1 MLRNNLSDNISI
13 IVVCFKNPM
22 ELRATLSSI
31 LNAGSS
37 FIVNRSIEIIVVDG
51 SADQDITDVVND
63 FSTDELF
70 LKLISE
76 PDRGIYDA
84 MNKGLRLARGQHII
98 YMNSGDCF
106 HPGGLQ
112 QFLSQPRDPE
122 VLYYGDAEFYHSG
135 QRAFSFKSNMQ
146 QSRCFL
152 QHNCFSHQA
161 IFYPTALLRS
171 LAGYRL
177 DYPISADF
185 DLTWRCW
192 RSGCRFEHLDA
203 VIADCELGG
212 ISCQRGLQ
220 SYKDRIAS
228 FQDSGANVYALLLWL
243 YFPVFYVKNRI
254 VNLLEGSRLLDVYRK
269 YKVR

>member
-1 MLRNNLSDNISI
+1 MLNNQLISI
-13 IVVCFKNPM
+13 AIVCYDNP
-22 ELRATLSSI
+22 EDVAKTLSSI
-31 LNAGSS
+31 FKASS
-37 FIVNRSIEIIVVDG
+37 NGLTQYLDVVVVDG
-51 SADQDITDVVND
+51 SCSSHINSVVCEYRDYFLINLV
-63 FSTDELF
+63 SEL
-70 LKLISE
+70 
-76 PDRGIYDA
+76 DNGIYDA

-112 QFLSQPRDPE
+112 KFLSQPRDPE

-135 QRAFSFKSNMQ
+135 QRAFSFKANMQ

-192 RSGCRFEHLDA
+192 RSGCRFEHLAA

-220 SYKDRIAS
+220 SFKDRIAS

-243 YFPVFYVKNRI
+243 YFPIFYVKNRI
-254 VNLLEGSRLLDVYRK
+254 VNFLEGSRLLDIYRK